1 MPTIKK
7 GNIGRESTSPRE
19 HFDYRVNC
27 LAKLYT
33 KMWVGI
39 NNLKGFSPSV
49 FIQNVINNKGQEGT
63 KPRSVKSRA
72 PTMLKVKR
80 QTYISY

>member
-7 GNIGRESTSPRE
+7 GNIDRERTSPRQ

-39 NNLKGFSPSV
+39 NNLKGFLPFSYK
-49 FIQNVINNKGQEGT
+49 IKEIENK
-63 KPRSVKSRA
+63 K
-72 PTMLKVKR
+72 L
-80 QTYISY
+80 